1 MIDKNLKSS
10 NILIVDDQH
19 ANVDILESYLEMLG
33 FTNLCPVTDSREV
46 LPLMDTF
53 QPDMILLDLMMP
65 HLNGFEVMAQIRQKL
80 PSDYVFPIL
89 VLTADITSEAKQK
102 ALSEGATDFITKPF
116 DLTEVGLRIKN
127 MLFSTYLQQQLKNQN
142 QLLEEKV
149 KERTSE
155 LLQMNHELILAKD
168 KAEAS
173 DRLKTAFIQNISHEI
188 RTPLNGLIGFSNLM
202 ADETLSAEEKKKIIP
217 MMHLSGERL
226 VKTIGDY
233 VDIAKIVSGNM
244 DVNKEQIGVTNLMYE
259 LMSRYQRLCSEKG
272 LTLNANFPKNTDLTI
287 QCDPVHLRSILWQLM
302 DNAIKFTSSGSI
314 SLILKEEGEHLSL
327 KLTDTGIGIK
337 EDELEKIFD
346 LFMQRDVSSTRRHEG
361 NGLGLSIVKGL
372 LDLLGGDIRIE
383 SEAGEGTTVT
393 LTIPK

>member
-1 MIDKNLKSS
+1 MIDKNLISS
-10 NILIVDDQH
+10 NILIVDDHQ

-33 FTNLCPVTDSREV
+33 FTNLWPVTDSREV
-46 LPLMDTF
+46 LSLMDTF
-53 QPDMILLDLMMP
+53 KPDMILLDLMMP
-65 HLNGFEVMAQIRQKL
+65 HLTGFEVMAQIRNRL
-80 PSDYVFPIL
+80 PKEYVFPIL

-155 LLQMNHELILAKD
+155 LVAMNHELILAKE

-188 RTPLNGLIGFSNLM
+188 RTPLNGLLGFSNLM
-202 ADETLSAEEKKKIIP
+202 ADESLSAEDKKQIVP
-217 MMHLSGERL
+217 MLHLSGERL

-244 DVNKEQIGVTNLMYE
+244 DVNTEVVGVANLFYE
-259 LMSRYQRLCSEKG
+259 LLSRYQRICDEKG
-272 LTLNANFPKNTDLTI
+272 LKLSANFPQDPELTI
-287 QCDPVHLRSILWQLM
+287 VSDPVHLRSILWHLM
-302 DNAIKFTSSGSI
+302 DNAIKFTASGGVT
-314 SLILKEEGEHLSL
+314 LLLKEENDKLIL

-337 EDELEKIFD
+337 EEDQETIFD
-346 LFMQRDVSSTRRHEG
+346 IFMQRDVSSTRRHEG

-372 LDLLGGDIRIE
+372 LDLLNGHMQME
-383 SEAGEGTTVT
+383 SEVGVGTTVVLT
-393 LTIPK
+393 LPK

>member
-46 LPLMDTF
+46 MTLMDTF
-53 QPDMILLDLMMP
+53 KPDMILLDLMMP
-65 HLNGFEVMAQIRQKL
+65 YLNGFEVMAQIRQKL
-80 PSDYVFPIL
+80 PEDYVFPIL
-89 VLTADITSEAKQK
+89 VLTADITSEAKQR

-142 QLLEEKV
+142 QVLEEKV

-155 LLQMNHELILAKD
+155 LLEMNHELILAKE

-188 RTPLNGLIGFSNLM
+188 RTPLNGLLGFSNLM
-202 ADETLSAEEKKKIIP
+202 ADETLTVEEKQKIVP
-217 MMHLSGERL
+217 MLHLSGERL

-244 DVNKEQIGVTNLMYE
+244 DVNKEAVSVANLMFE
-259 LMSRYQRLCSEKG
+259 LLNRYQGVCSEKG
-272 LTLNANFPKNTDLTI
+272 LTLNANFPQDPEFTI
-287 QCDPVHLRSILWQLM
+287 VSDPVHLRSILWHLL
-302 DNAIKFTSSGSI
+302 DNAIKFTTSGSI
-314 SLILKEEGEHLSL
+314 TLMLKEEGSSMVL

-337 EDELEKIFD
+337 EEEQEKIFD
-346 LFMQRDVSSTRRHEG
+346 IFMQRDVSTTRRHEG

-372 LDLLGGDIRIE
+372 LDLLGGRIHME
-383 SEAGEGTTVT
+383 SEVGVGTTVFVT
-393 LTIPK
+393 LPK

>member
-10 NILIVDDQH
+10 NILIVDDQP
-19 ANVDILESYLEMLG
+19 ANVDILESYLGMLG

-46 LPLMDTF
+46 LALMDTF

-65 HLNGFEVMAQIRQKL
+65 HLNGFEVMAQIRGKL
-80 PSDYVFPIL
+80 PEDYVFPIL

-102 ALSEGATDFITKPF
+102 ALTEGATDFITKPF

-142 QLLEEKV
+142 HLLEEKV

-155 LLQMNHELILAKD
+155 LVEMNHELIIAKD

-188 RTPLNGLIGFSNLM
+188 RTPLNGLLGFSNLLT
-202 ADETLSAEEKKKIIP
+202 DETLSAEEKKQIIP
-217 MMHLSGERL
+217 MLHLSSERL

-233 VDIAKIVSGNM
+233 VDIAKIISGNM
-244 DVNKEQIGVTNLMYE
+244 DVNKEVVGVANLMYE
-259 LMSRYQRLCSEKG
+259 LLSRYQRICNEKG
-272 LTLNANFPKNTDLTI
+272 LTLTANFPKDTELTI
-287 QCDPVHLRSILWQLM
+287 VSDPVHLRSILWHLM
-302 DNAIKFTSSGSI
+302 DNAVKFTTAGSI
-314 SLILKEEGEHLSL
+314 VLLLKEEPDKLVL
-327 KLTDTGIGIK
+327 KLTDTGVGIM
-337 EDELEKIFD
+337 DEEQEKIFD
-346 LFMQRDVSSTRRHEG
+346 IFMQEDVSSTRRHEG

-372 LDLLGGDIRIE
+372 LDLLNGQIQME
-383 SEAGEGTTVT
+383 SELGVGTTVYLT
-393 LTIPK
+393 LPK

>member
-46 LPLMDTF
+46 MPLMDSF
-53 QPDMILLDLMMP
+53 KPDIILLDLMMP
-65 HLNGFEVMAQIRQKL
+65 HLNGFEVMELIRKKL
-80 PSDYVFPIL
+80 PEDYVFPIL

-102 ALSEGATDFITKPF
+102 ALSGGATDFITKPF

-142 QLLEEKV
+142 QVLEEKV
-149 KERTSE
+149 NERTSE
-155 LLQMNHELILAKD
+155 LLEMNQELILAKE

-188 RTPLNGLIGFSNLM
+188 RTPLNGLLGFSNLM
-202 ADETLSAEEKKKIIP
+202 VDETLSADEKKKIVP
-217 MMHLSGERL
+217 MLHLSGERL

-233 VDIAKIVSGNM
+233 VDIARIVSGNM
-244 DVNKEQIGVTNLMYE
+244 EVNKEEVSVANLMFE
-259 LMSRYQRLCSEKG
+259 LLNRYQRICSEKG
-272 LTLNANFPKNTDLTI
+272 LALNADFPQDPDFTI
-287 QCDPVHLRSILWQLM
+287 VSDPVHLRSIFWHLV
-302 DNAIKFTSSGSI
+302 DNAIKFTNAGGI
-314 SLILKEEGEHLSL
+314 TIVLKDAGPLLEFR
-327 KLTDTGIGIK
+327 LTDTGIGMK
-337 EDELEKIFD
+337 EDEQEKIFD
-346 LFMQRDVSSTRRHEG
+346 IFMQRDVSTTRRHEG

-372 LDLLGGDIRIE
+372 LDLLGGAIRME
-383 SEAGEGTTVT
+383 SEVGVGTTVLVT
-393 LTIPK
+393 VPK

>member
-10 NILIVDDQH
+10 NILIVDDQR

-33 FTNLCPVTDSREV
+33 FTNLYPVTDSREV
-46 LPLMDTF
+46 LPLMESF
-53 QPDMILLDLMMP
+53 KPDMILLDLMMP
-65 HLNGFEVMAQIRQKL
+65 HLNGFEVMAQIRRLL
-80 PSDYVFPIL
+80 PEDYVFPIL

-142 QLLEEKV
+142 TVLEEKV
-149 KERTSE
+149 KERTAE
-155 LLQMNHELILAKD
+155 LLAMNHELLVAKE

-188 RTPLNGLIGFSNLM
+188 RTPLNGLLGFSNLM
-202 ADETLSAEEKKKIIP
+202 ADETLSAEEKKQIVP
-217 MMHLSGERL
+217 MLHLSGERL
-226 VKTIGDY
+226 VKTISDY

-244 DVNKEQIGVTNLMYE
+244 EVNKEVVGVANLFYE
-259 LMSRYQRLCSEKG
+259 LLSRYQHLFNEKG
-272 LTLNANFPKNTDLTI
+272 LALHANFPKDSELTLVS
-287 QCDPVHLRSILWQLM
+287 DPVHLRSILWHLM
-302 DNAIKFTSSGSI
+302 DNTLKFTYSGSVSI
-314 SLILKEEGEHLSL
+314 VVKDENERLTV

-337 EDELEKIFD
+337 EEDQDKIFD
-346 LFMQRDVSSTRRHEG
+346 IFMQPDVSTTRRHEG

-372 LDLLGGDIRIE
+372 LDLLGGSIRME
-383 SEAGEGTTVT
+383 SEVGVGTTVYLT
-393 LTIPK
+393 LPK